1 MIDFNSLIDEF
12 LEREAKPRQLH
23 RFWPSEAGLCLRRTW
38 YSFKE
43 PRQADA
49 GALRVFHAGNILH
62 GFVVDVFKSEK
73 TKGVKLLATEQP
85 FQLKRGH
92 LTVSGRV
99 DDVVVLEEGHRK
111 VVVEVKSTSSLEY
124 TREPND
130 SHVLQLQ
137 LYLNAT
143 GIADGA
149 ILYLE
154 KNTLQSKV
162 FPIKYDGNLA
172 ELAFA
177 RFQAVDEALTA
188 NKMPAP
194 EAKAKEKEEMKWQCK
209 FCPWKAECDKECE
222 GGK

>member
-1 MIDFNSLIDEF
+1 MIDFNSFIDAF

-85 FQLKRGH
+85 FQLKRGNII
-92 LTVSGRV
+92 VSGRV
-99 DDVVVLEEGHRK
+99 DDVIIIEEGHRRA
-111 VVVEVKSTSSLEY
+111 VVEVKSTSSLEY
-124 TREPND
+124 TKEAND

-143 GIADGA
+143 GIKDGA
-149 ILYLE
+149 VLYIE
-154 KNTLQSKV
+154 KNTLQAKV
-162 FPIKYDGNLA
+162 FPVKYDENLA

-188 NKMPAP
+188 NKIPAP
-194 EAKAKEKEEMKWQCK
+194 EAKQKNEMKWQCR
-209 FCPWKAECDKECE
+209 FCPWKTECDNECGAE
-222 GGK
+222 K